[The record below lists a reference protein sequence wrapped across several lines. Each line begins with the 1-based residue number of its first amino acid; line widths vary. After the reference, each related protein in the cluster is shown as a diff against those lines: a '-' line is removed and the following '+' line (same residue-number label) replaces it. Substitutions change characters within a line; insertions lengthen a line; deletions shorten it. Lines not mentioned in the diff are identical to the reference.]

1 MSKKRVF
8 REGRCDFTQA
18 QREKLTYE
26 APIGNKKREEDEK
39 DAPSHAEDF
48 KF

>member
-1 MSKKRVF
+1 MQRKRVF
-8 REGRCDFTQA
+8 REGRCDFSQA
-18 QREKLTYE
+18 QKDRLTYE
-26 APIGNKKREEDEK
+26 EPIGKKKRKEDET